1 MIITMIPIS
10 VVVIILMCCVLAL
23 YYKKRR
29 RYLDLASKV
38 PTQKDRLPIIGHL
51 YKLSGGSERL
61 WEYSK
66 EVSDAAEK
74 AGGIITIWAGP
85 KAIFCI
91 NDPDDA
97 FTVLNSC
104 LDKSYFY
111 KIAFGWF
118 GHGLLTSDVATWK
131 HNRKLLNPTFSQHVL
146 DGFLPIFNRQATLLA
161 LEMEQSAGTG
171 LFDPTDYFR
180 EVTLETVCQTA
191 FGISLDD
198 RSVIDSEYKK
208 ALAVALDGSAQR
220 LGRFWLHSDFLYQF
234 SALRKTM
241 DEAVAVVHKMSRN
254 VLNTRRA
261 ERKEAKTANTS
272 SRRFIAFLD
281 LLLDLSDDG
290 SFSDDQILNELN
302 IFIAAGHDT
311 SSRVLV
317 SIMVLLGTHQD
328 VQEKLYK
335 EVITVLGPSSYLNKE
350 DIARLVYTE
359 AVIKEVLRLSLVV
372 PIVAREVDK
381 DIKLKNYTLPAGS
394 GCAVL
399 FWGIHRLP
407 IWGPD
412 RLQFRPERWL
422 DPSTLPRNPG
432 AFCGFSLGRRNCIG
446 KPYALMAIKTIV
458 VHLVRKYRI
467 SADYSKVKLE
477 YDVLLKYGEGQHI
490 TLQLRKET
498 KEESKKGRREEEV
511 QEDNFR

>member
-1 MIITMIPIS
+1 MTFRP
-10 VVVIILMCCVLAL
+10 VYVPKNLYDGELAI
-23 YYKKRR
+23 
-29 RYLDLASKV
+29 A
-38 PTQKDRLPIIGHL
+38 G
-51 YKLSGGSERL
+51 L

-66 EVSDAAEK
+66 EVSVAAEK
-74 AGGIITIWAGP
+74 AGGIITLWAGP
-85 KAIFCI
+85 KAIYCI

-104 LDKSYFY
+104 LEKSYFY

-118 GHGLLTSDVATWK
+118 GDGLLTSDVATWK

-146 DGFLPIFNRQATLLA
+146 DGFLPIFNRQAALLA
-161 LEMEQSAGTG
+161 LEMEQAGTG

-198 RSVIDSEYKK
+198 RSVIDSEYKE

-241 DEAVAVVHKMSRN
+241 DEAEAVVHKMSKS
-254 VLNTRRA
+254 VLNKRRA
-261 ERKEAKTANTS
+261 ERQEAKTANTS

-281 LLLDLSDDG
+281 LLLDMSDDG

-311 SSRVLV
+311 SSRALV

-328 VQEKLYK
+328 VQEKLYQ
-335 EVITVLGPSSYLNKE
+335 EVIYVLGPSSYLDKE

-359 AVIKEVLRLSLVV
+359 AVIKEVLRVSPVV
-372 PIVAREVDK
+372 PMVAREVDK

-394 GCAVL
+394 GCLVL

-407 IWGPD
+407 IWGAD

-422 DPSTLPRNPG
+422 EPSSLPRSPG

-446 KPYALMAIKTIV
+446 KPYAYMAVKTMV

-467 SADYSKVKLE
+467 TADYSKVKLD
-477 YDVLLKYGEGQHI
+477 YDVLLKYGDGQHI
-490 TLQLRKET
+490 TLQPRKE
-498 KEESKKGRREEEV
+498 REEGKEGREDEV
-511 QEDNFR
+511 KEDKFR

>member
-1 MIITMIPIS
+1 MFSFTEKL
-10 VVVIILMCCVLAL
+10 V
-23 YYKKRR
+23 KRRR
-29 RYLDLASKV
+29 RYLDLTSTV
-38 PTQKDRLPIIGHL
+38 PTHKGGLPVIGHL
-51 YKLSGGSERL
+51 YNLSGGSERL

-66 EVSDAAEK
+66 EVSVAAEK

-85 KAIFCI
+85 KAIYCI

-104 LDKSYFY
+104 LEKSYFY

-118 GHGLLTSDVATWK
+118 GDGLLTSDVATWK

-191 FGISLDD
+191 FGISPDD
-198 RSVIDSEYKK
+198 RSVIDSQYKK

-241 DEAVAVVHKMSRN
+241 DEAEAIVHKMSRS
-254 VLNTRRA
+254 VLNKRRA
-261 ERKEAKTANTS
+261 ERQEAKTANTS

-281 LLLDLSDDG
+281 LLLDMSDDG

-311 SSRVLV
+311 SSRALV

-328 VQEKLYK
+328 VQEKLYQ
-335 EVITVLGPSSYLNKE
+335 EVISVLGPSSYLDKE

-359 AVIKEVLRLSLVV
+359 AVIKEVLRVSPVV
-372 PIVAREVDK
+372 PMVAREVDK

-394 GCAVL
+394 GCLVL

-407 IWGPD
+407 IWGAD

-422 DPSTLPRNPG
+422 EPSTLPRSPG

-446 KPYALMAIKTIV
+446 KPYAFMAVKTMV

-467 SADYSKVKLE
+467 SADYSKVKLD

-490 TLQLRKET
+490 TLQLRKER
-498 KEESKKGRREEEV
+498 KEGKEGRGDEEAK
-511 QEDNFR
+511 EDNFR